1 MMRVIEVARK
11 LANQFAS
18 RADEADRQGR
28 LPQADVQALQ
38 ESGYLAISVPQA
50 YGGQGLGLHECVTA
64 QIEIAQGSGST
75 AMVACMPIHIFGSAT
90 ENNPWSDEHYEQLC
104 RDLAN
109 GALINSI
116 ASEPSLGS
124 PSRGSIFQT
133 NAVHTEAG
141 WRINGHK
148 NWSSG
153 GKHLTHLLV
162 SLDIEG
168 KPAQILVP
176 NHLPGVRWEESWRDS
191 LSLRASDSDDV
202 YFEDVIVPH
211 ENLLK
216 PPNGSKKGG
225 PNAWFPA
232 LTAVTYLGV
241 ALAARNA
248 TIRFALERVP
258 TALGKPIAT
267 LPKIQR
273 QIGEMDMQLQA
284 SRLML
289 LEAAHA
295 WDERRSA
302 AWSQIVAAKQ
312 FANEVAITVTD
323 IALRVAGGQSITH
336 NLPLERYFRDVRGG
350 ITHPPSGDTALEIV
364 GKAAIDELESGT

>member
-1 MMRVIEVARK
+1 MTVVELARD
-11 LANQFAS
+11 LAGQFAS
-18 RADEADRQGR
+18 RADAADRKAR
-28 LPQADVQALQ
+28 LPQEDVQALKD
-38 ESGYLAISVPQA
+38 SGYLAISVPKQ
-50 YGGQGLGLHECVTA
+50 YGGQGLKLYDCVVA
-64 QIEIAQGSGST
+64 QLEIAQGSGST
-75 AMVACMPIHIFGSAT
+75 AMVACMPIHIFGSAS

-104 RDLAN
+104 RTLAN
-109 GALINSI
+109 GALINSV
-116 ASEPSLGS
+116 ASEPTLGS

-133 NAVHTEAG
+133 NAVRVDEG

-153 GKHLTHLLV
+153 GIHLTHMLV
-162 SLDIEG
+162 GLDIDG
-168 KPAQILVP
+168 SAAQMLVP
-176 NHLPGVRWEESWRDS
+176 NHLPGVRWDETWRDS

-202 YFEDVIVPH
+202 YFEDVIVPN

-216 PPNGSKKGG
+216 EPNGSKKGG
-225 PNAWFPA
+225 PNAWFPV

-241 ALAARNA
+241 ALAARDA

-289 LEAAHA
+289 LEAARA
-295 WDERRSA
+295 WDEQRPA
-302 AWSQIVAAKQ
+302 AWSQVVAAKQ
-312 FANEVAITVTD
+312 FANEVAINVTD
-323 IALRVAGGQSITH
+323 LALRVAGGQSITH

-350 ITHPPSGDTALEIV
+350 ITHPPSGDTALEII
-364 GKAAIDELESGT
+364 GRAAIDELDNPT